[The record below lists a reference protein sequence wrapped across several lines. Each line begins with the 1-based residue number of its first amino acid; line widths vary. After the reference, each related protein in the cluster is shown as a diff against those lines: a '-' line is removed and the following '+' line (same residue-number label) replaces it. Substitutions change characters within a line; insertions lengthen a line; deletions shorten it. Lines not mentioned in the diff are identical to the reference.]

1 MVLYKSS
8 DTITQNLDH
17 QGNES
22 LFEDIYWIA
31 HTKNIYKK
39 HLKYIQE
46 SAFGKIFDESFSSN
60 SLRE

>member
-1 MVLYKSS
+1 MILCKSS

-22 LFEDIYWIA
+22 LFEDINWIA
-31 HTKNIYKK
+31 HTKKYKK

-46 SAFGKIFDESFSSN
+46 SAFGKMFDESFSSK